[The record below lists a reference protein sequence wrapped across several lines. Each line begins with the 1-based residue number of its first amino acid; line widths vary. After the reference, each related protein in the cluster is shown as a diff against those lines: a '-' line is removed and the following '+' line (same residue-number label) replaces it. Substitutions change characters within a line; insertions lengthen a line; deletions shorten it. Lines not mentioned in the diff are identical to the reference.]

1 MKKTVLTIA
10 IVLGLGMTTFADP
23 NGGGL
28 FQRGLTPDEEY
39 YGLGYY
45 SQYRDGG
52 QITPN
57 LPNHGE
63 SENQDAPLGG
73 GIVLLTALG
82 AGYVMA
88 KRRREE

>member
-1 MKKTVLTIA
+1 MKKTLLTIA

-45 SQYRDGG
+45 NINRDGEG
-52 QITPN
+52 MPL
-57 LPNHGE
+57 LPSHGE
-63 SENQDAPLGG
+63 TGNADAPLGT
-73 GIVLLTALG
+73 GIAVLTALG
-82 AGYVMA
+82 AAYLVG
-88 KRRREE
+88 KKRREE